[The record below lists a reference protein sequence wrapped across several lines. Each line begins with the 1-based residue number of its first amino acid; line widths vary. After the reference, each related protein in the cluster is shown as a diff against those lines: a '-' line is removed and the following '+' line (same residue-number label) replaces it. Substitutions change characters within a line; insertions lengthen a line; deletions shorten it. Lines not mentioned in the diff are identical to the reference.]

1 MLCKCISNR
10 ADIKRNLVFP
20 SDGCRSNGQ
29 HRDFRFNHC
38 NVVQALFQYE
48 AIQAKK

>member
-20 SDGCRSNGQ
+20 SNGSRTNGQ
-29 HRDFRFNHC
+29 YRDFRFNHRK
-38 NVVQALFQYE
+38 VIQALFQYE